1 MIRGRGRLFS
11 VTEPL
16 IPGNLV
22 RPTDGYSVL
31 GTLHHE
37 RHEVREHQD
46 TEGENMPPHQHS
58 RPSFISSCE
67 AVKARGPA
75 GTALDHPAPWQPH
88 EDFLRLRPF
97 DLFESHPLVGSVLP
111 RSGASIALTHRGHL
125 HRGVRDVLLLL
136 GQLRHLCAVLFVC
149 GGDMQGQ
156 QVAQGIHGHMP
167 VAPPVGF
174 CLHRSPRGGHFRGWI
189 AGSDYRK

>member
-1 MIRGRGRLFS
+1 MIWGRGHIFS

-22 RPTDGYSVL
+22 RPTDGSSVL

-46 TEGENMPPHQHS
+46 TEGENMPPRQHS

-75 GTALDHPAPWQPH
+75 ETALHIPPLL
-88 EDFLRLRPF
+88 EDRKSFAHLSGRALLGITGSYGFGLCLDSQGIGVALRLP
-97 DLFESHPLVGSVLP
+97 E
-111 RSGASIALTHRGHL
+111 
-125 HRGVRDVLLLL
+125 
-136 GQLRHLCAVLFVC
+136 
-149 GGDMQGQ
+149 
-156 QVAQGIHGHMP
+156 
-167 VAPPVGF
+167 
-174 CLHRSPRGGHFRGWI
+174 
-189 AGSDYRK
+189 